1 MMPQF
6 LLQTA
11 LVGLGAGTCSALLL
25 ASWLSGSAFSLVL
38 VFLAPLPILIAAMG
52 WSHWAGLF
60 AAAVA
65 ALASGAVFE
74 PSDGMAVL
82 FGVGLPAWWLGYLTL
97 LARPVGPGGELE
109 WYPPGRLVLWC
120 AIVCALV
127 TMVDLVQLAEGQAS
141 IAEAL
146 RASFQKVLR
155 AQMHIPA
162 DEPLS
167 MPGVDDPNRL
177 IDVLVVVFPAMAA
190 ALATLVELVNLGLA
204 ARIVS
209 VSGRLRRPWPDLA
222 TMRLPTATPAA
233 LAAALAG
240 AFAPGLAG
248 TAAIVTAGCVL
259 VAYAALGF
267 AVLHGITRHLPSRL
281 IVLSGVYA
289 LVALLWWPLLIMTL
303 LGLVDSVFDL
313 RARLAAARGPPAPLA

>member
-25 ASWLSGSAFSLVL
+25 AAWLSGSAFSLVL
-38 VFLAPLPILIAAMG
+38 VFLAPLPILTAAIG

-60 AAAVA
+60 AAAIA

-74 PSDGMAVL
+74 PSTVLDVL

-97 LARPVGPGGELE
+97 LARPAGPTGELE

-120 AIVCALV
+120 AAVCALV
-127 TMVDLVQLAEGQAS
+127 TMVDLIQLAQGEAS
-141 IAEAL
+141 IADAL
-146 RASFQKVLR
+146 RTSFEKLLR

-162 DEPLS
+162 DKPLS
-167 MPGVDDPNRL
+167 MPGIDDPNRL
-177 IDVLVVVFPAMAA
+177 IDVLVVLFPVMAA
-190 ALATLVELVNLGLA
+190 ALATLVELINLGLA
-204 ARIVS
+204 ARIAS

-222 TMRLPTATPAA
+222 TMRLPAATPAA

-240 AFAPGLAG
+240 SFIPGVAG
-248 TAAIVTAGCVL
+248 TAATVTAGCLL

-267 AVLHGITRHLPSRL
+267 AVLHGITRHLQSRL
-281 IVLSGVYA
+281 VVLSGVYA
-289 LVALLWWPLLIMTL
+289 LVALLWWPLLLMTL
-303 LGLVDSVFDL
+303 LGLIDTAFDL
-313 RARLAAARGPPAPLA
+313 RARVAAARGPPAPLA